1 MLVLALPVLPWFAKN
16 VSESKSLSTSA
27 LLYGSGGTFRPDYSL
42 IYTEAELKA
51 IEAQS
56 VTTLSSSGQAGNEDM
71 GRYF

>member
-16 VSESKSLSTSA
+16 VYESKTLSTSA
-27 LLYGSGGTFRPDYSL
+27 LLYGSGGTFTPDYSL

-51 IEAQS
+51 IETQS
-56 VTTLSSSGQAGNEDM
+56 VTALSSSGQAGNEDM